1 MKGILPMATEPHV
14 VILGAGFAGVGVMN
28 KLKKTPVRV
37 TMIDKNDYH
46 TFQPLLYQVATSE
59 LARTEVG
66 FPIREM
72 LHGHSNWA
80 FHKANVTE
88 VDLANKTVVA
98 EGLEPISYD
107 YLVYA
112 LGAVVNF
119 FGTKGA
125 QEHAFPLYTMTDAV
139 RLKERILDRFEAAD
153 KNPALVEDGALR
165 FCIVGGGPTG
175 VETAGAI
182 AELIH
187 MELKKDYPNLPVE
200 KAEVHL
206 YQRGPTLL
214 PPMKA
219 NLQAYAKKALEERDV
234 QVHLGESAVEIES
247 DRVHLKSGDAVKAH
261 TLVWGAGLTTNPSTS
276 SLGLEL
282 ERGRV
287 PVNLDLSLKDHPEVF
302 VIGDCAMITDS
313 HTNDK
318 LPQLGSVALQSGYM
332 AAENISNLVA
342 GKKTKP
348 FKYKDK
354 GTMAT
359 VGRGA
364 AVVQFHNGKTMTG
377 HMAWMAWLGV
387 HLTLLSGGE
396 ERVTTALD
404 WGWDILTHGRGKRIV
419 VE

>member
-1 MKGILPMATEPHV
+1 MATEPHV
-14 VILGAGFAGVGVMN
+14 VILGAGFAGVGAMK
-28 KLKKTPVRV
+28 KLKKAPVKV

-66 FPIREM
+66 FPVREM
-72 LHGHSNWA
+72 LHDRSDWV
-80 FHKANVTE
+80 FHRATVTE
-88 VDLANKTVVA
+88 IDLANKKVVA

-107 YLVYA
+107 YLVLA

-125 QEHAFPLYTMTDAV
+125 AEHAFPLYTMSDAV
-139 RLKERILDRFEAAD
+139 KLKDHILERFETVD
-153 KNPALVEDGALR
+153 KNPALVDEGALT
-165 FCIVGGGPTG
+165 FAIVGGGPTG
-175 VETAGAI
+175 VETAGAL

-187 MELKKDYPNLPVE
+187 LELKNDYPNLPVE

-214 PPMKA
+214 PPMKE
-219 NLQAYAKKALEERDV
+219 NLQSYAKKALEERDV
-234 QVHLGESAVEIES
+234 QVHLGESAVEIEPE
-247 DRVHLKSGDAVKAH
+247 RVHLKSGEVVKAH
-261 TLVWGAGLTTNPSTS
+261 TLVWGAGLTTNPTTN

-282 ERGRV
+282 EKGRV

-302 VIGDCAMITDS
+302 VIGDIAMITDA
-313 HTNDK
+313 HTNTK
-318 LPQLGSVALQSGYM
+318 LPQLGSVALQSGYQ
-332 AAENISNLVA
+332 AAENIARLVD
-342 GKKTKP
+342 GKKTKE

-364 AVVQFHNGKTMTG
+364 AVVEFHNGKTMTG
-377 HMAWMAWLGV
+377 HAAWMAWLGV

-396 ERVTTALD
+396 ERVITAMD

>member
-1 MKGILPMATEPHV
+1 MATEPHV
-14 VILGAGFAGVGVMN
+14 VILGAGFAGVGAMK
-28 KLKKTPVRV
+28 KLNKTPVKV

-66 FPIREM
+66 YPVREM
-72 LHGHSNWA
+72 LHERDDWV
-80 FHKANVTE
+80 FHRANVTE
-88 VDLANKTVVA
+88 IDLANKKVVA

-125 QEHAFPLYTMTDAV
+125 AEHAFPLYTLADAV
-139 RLKERILDRFEAAD
+139 NLKTHVLERFEAAD
-153 KNPALVEDGALR
+153 KNPALVDDGALT
-165 FCIVGGGPTG
+165 FAIVGGGPTG
-175 VETAGAI
+175 VETAGAL

-187 MELKKDYPNLPVE
+187 LELKKDYPNLPVE
-200 KAEVHL
+200 KAQVHL
-206 YQRGPTLL
+206 YQRGATLL
-214 PPMKA
+214 PPMKE

-234 QVHLGESAVEIES
+234 QVHLGESAVEIEKE
-247 DRVHLKSGDAVKAH
+247 RVHLKSGEVMKAH
-261 TLVWGAGLTTNPSTS
+261 TLVWGAGLTTNPPTN
-276 SLGLEL
+276 SLGVEL
-282 ERGRV
+282 EKGRV
-287 PVNLDLSLKDHPEVF
+287 PVNLDLTLKDHPEVF
-302 VIGDCAMITDS
+302 VIGDNAMITDAK
-313 HTNDK
+313 TNEK
-318 LPQLGSVALQSGYM
+318 LPQLGSVALQSGYH
-332 AAENISNLVA
+332 AAENISRLVD
-342 GKKTKP
+342 GKQTKE

-377 HMAWMAWLGV
+377 HAAWMAWLGV

-396 ERVTTALD
+396 ERVLTAMD
-404 WGWDILTHGRGKRIV
+404 WGWDILAHGRGKRIV

>member
-1 MKGILPMATEPHV
+1 MATEPHV
-14 VILGAGFAGVGVMN
+14 VILGAGFAGVGAMK
-28 KLKKTPVRV
+28 KLKKAPVKV

-66 FPIREM
+66 FPVREM
-72 LHGHSNWA
+72 LHERSDWV
-80 FHKANVTE
+80 FHRAAVTE
-88 VDLANKTVVA
+88 IDLANKKVVA
-98 EGLEPISYD
+98 DGLEPISYD
-107 YLVYA
+107 YLVLA

-125 QEHAFPLYTMTDAV
+125 AEHAFPLYTMSDAV
-139 RLKERILDRFEAAD
+139 KLKTHILERFEAVD
-153 KNPALVEDGALR
+153 KNPALVDEGALT
-165 FCIVGGGPTG
+165 FAIVGGGPTG
-175 VETAGAI
+175 VETAGAL

-187 MELKKDYPNLPVE
+187 LELKNDYPNLPVE

-214 PPMKA
+214 PPMKE
-219 NLQAYAKKALEERDV
+219 NLQAYAKKALEDRDV
-234 QVHLGESAVEIES
+234 QVHLGESAVEIEPE
-247 DRVHLKSGDAVKAH
+247 RVHLKSGEVVKAH
-261 TLVWGAGLTTNPSTS
+261 TLVWGAGLTTNPQTN

-282 ERGRV
+282 EKGRV
-287 PVNLDLSLKDHPEVF
+287 PVNLDLSLKNHPEVF
-302 VIGDCAMITDS
+302 VIGDIAMITDA
-313 HTNDK
+313 HTNTK
-318 LPQLGSVALQSGYM
+318 LPQLGSVALQSGYQ
-332 AAENISNLVA
+332 AAENIARLVD
-342 GKKTKP
+342 GKKTKE

-377 HMAWMAWLGV
+377 HAAWMAWLGV

-396 ERVTTALD
+396 ERVLTAMD
-404 WGWDILTHGRGKRIV
+404 WGWDILSHGRGKRIV